1 MMGSLTYSW
10 WFHPKVRENWRVFFA
25 AFGLL
30 LIGTG
35 LIVMG
40 IVVAV
45 IPDIEFQS
53 YVFFVAGAICFI
65 PGGE

>member
-1 MMGSLTYSW
+1 M
-10 WFHPKVRENWRVFFA
+10 KENWRVFFA

-35 LIVMG
+35 LLVMG

-45 IPDIEFQS
+45 IPEIEFQS
-53 YVFFVAGAICFI
+53 CVFFVAGAFCFI
-65 PGGE
+65 PGGM